1 MAEQELELC
10 GDSAMQRITF
20 TADDLSAIAFER
32 YYHPEQ
38 RGSWSIKRVLPA
50 VAPDLRYDGIDGVQ
64 DGGGNA
70 SRPFVARS
78 TIDPPLL

>member
-32 YYHPEQ
+32 YYHPE
-38 RGSWSIKRVLPA
+38 
-50 VAPDLRYDGIDGVQ
+50 
-64 DGGGNA
+64 
-70 SRPFVARS
+70 PFVQRKLEVLQGHRPRRLEETMSGMRAGIR
-78 TIDPPLL
+78 